1 MTEPIILALIAAA
14 VPIVMNLLLWLREIL
29 SPNGLHAKINHIT
42 FLTNSKFSEALER
55 IKELEAEVLKNRR

>member
-1 MTEPIILALIAAA
+1 MSEPVALALIAAA
-14 VPIVMNLLLWLREIL
+14 VPVVLNLLLWLREMF
-29 SPNGLHAKINHIT
+29 SPNGLHAKVNHIT